1 MEQDDEW
8 GDEKDID
15 EMKVSY
21 DEEDSLSEYDE
32 QTTEDEKEKQE
43 KLPEEELMSSIHSGP
58 VKCCVCVSD
67 GGAKRW
73 RRRQPPE
80 EQRDLIGYYYD
91 DDDDDDFPRNRRKCS
106 RRCCCCRWWCL
117 LLMAIISFVA
127 LITTVF
133 WGDSTMHKGVLRSV
147 TMSEGSNKDHLWR
160 AAEVEVLYTVYI
172 FNLTNPDQFMRGDRP
187 RVQELGPYV
196 YTLRETKENVKY
208 EDDGTIVEY
217 QGKPTYF
224 FQPHLSAGS
233 ENDLITTVNIPFV
246 NAADMVKEHKVVK
259 TILKIVKKVHG
270 FKTIKRQTVGEL
282 LWGHR
287 SEVLDWARTLQDVPY
302 PHQLFGLLMGLNYTL
317 QPPYRMHT
325 GKGDPSK
332 MNKILA
338 YNGHEVLFSWFDD
351 TCNMIRGT
359 DGNGFAPGLSTSDTL
374 YIFNGQLCRSLPLV
388 YNATIQKK
396 GLEAYRFV
404 HPKGIFSYDAAHAE
418 NRCFCGKQGCPPRGV
433 LDMKSCY
440 FGASVGFSFPHFYDG
455 DPRLRHLVRGL
466 RPDPEKHRTEFDI
479 YPDLGVPLRV
489 KLRMQMNVMLD
500 RNQPLERARHFDLVL
515 PVFWFEVG
523 VDSLPGDVVGLLK
536 LAQNLPPVVKTTSVT
551 LCTALTLIFLL
562 LLLAQTVATWCGWGT
577 SKALK
582 RPLTPEDLPHLS
594 PCRPMSTQWQYDE
607 LHKPPRCGNSFHA
620 TPSEKSA
627 LSPQPL
633 TPGLDIPI
641 IDDHTLLPPYRP
653 RREVSPEVL
662 PQPEDGEYSIDQ
674 VPPPYSPGPQQ
685 RTSSTVSVEIH
696 TTASDDDLQ
705 NLPSEYT
712 AARTPEEY
720 TSPDHSSPTESLPAV
735 DEGNDPDSP
744 SPSAP
749 LARLEETS
757 DSEGN
762 SGSSCLPSSPEL
774 PPELPPESQ
783 RLPGSPAPLATSS
796 PQGSMG
802 NNNRRSDLPPPLE
815 SDL

>member
-8 GDEKDID
+8 DDEKDLD
-15 EMKVSY
+15 EMKLGF
-21 DEEDSLSEYDE
+21 DEEDSVSEYEE
-32 QTTEDEKEKQE
+32 QTTDDEREKHE
-43 KLPEEELMSSIHSGP
+43 KLAEEELTSSLRTEP
-58 VKCCVCVSD
+58 VECCVCMSD
-67 GGAKRW
+67 GGVKRW
-73 RRRQPPE
+73 RRRHPIE
-80 EQRDLIGYYYD
+80 EQRDLIGYYD
-91 DDDDDDFPRNRRKCS
+91 DDDYEDDFPRKKRKCS

-117 LLMAIISFVA
+117 LLMAIISFLA
-127 LITTVF
+127 LITVVF
-133 WGDSTMHKGVLRSV
+133 WGESTMHAGVLRGI
-147 TMSEGSNKDHLWR
+147 TLSEGSDKDHMWR
-160 AAEVEVLYTVYI
+160 AAEVDVLYSVYV
-172 FNLTNPDQFMRGDRP
+172 FNLTNPDQFMQGARP

-196 YTLRETKENVKY
+196 YTLRETKENVRY
-208 EDDGTIVEY
+208 EDDETIVEY
-217 QGKPTYF
+217 QGRPTYF
-224 FQPHLSAGS
+224 FQPHLSEGS
-233 ENDLITTVNIPFV
+233 ENDPITTVNIPFV
-246 NAADMVKEHKVVK
+246 NAADMVKENKLVK
-259 TILKIVKKVHG
+259 TILKVVKKVHG
-270 FKTIKRQTVGEL
+270 FDTIRKQTVGEL
-282 LWGHR
+282 LWGSR

-325 GKGDPSK
+325 GKGDPGK

-338 YNGHEVLFSWFDD
+338 YNGHEVLYSWFGD

-359 DGNGFAPGLSTSDTL
+359 DGNGFAPGLTMNDTL

-388 YNATIQKK
+388 YNATIQKEK

-404 HPKGIFSYDAAHAE
+404 HPKGVFSYDAAHPE
-418 NRCFCGKQGCPPRGV
+418 NQCFCGEHGCPPRGI

-455 DPRLRHLVRGL
+455 DPKLRHLVLGL
-466 RPDPEKHRTEFDI
+466 RPNPEKHRTEFDI
-479 YPDLGVPLRV
+479 YPDLGIPLRV

-500 RNQPLERARHFDLVL
+500 RNQPLERARHFDVVL

-562 LLLAQTVATWCGWGT
+562 LLLAQTIATWCGWGT

-607 LHKPPRCGNSFHA
+607 LHKPPRCGSSFHA

-627 LSPQPL
+627 LTTPQPL

-641 IDDHTLLPPYRP
+641 IDDHTLLPPYRA
-653 RREVSPEVL
+653 RRGGSPDLL

-705 NLPSEYT
+705 NIPGSSTAVTPVEDLP
-712 AARTPEEY
+712 
-720 TSPDHSSPTESLPAV
+720 PDHSSPTESLPAV
-735 DEGNDPDSP
+735 SEENEPD

-757 DSEGN
+757 DSDGN
-762 SGSSCLPSSPEL
+762 SASGLPSSPDL
-774 PPELPPESQ
+774 PPESESQ
-783 RLPGSPAPLATSS
+783 RLPESPAPLATSS

-802 NNNRRSDLPPPLE
+802 NNNRRNDLPPPLE